1 MAECPSSNLKDP
13 GSIPDAGELFFNWGL
28 TSMLQSLHKMAKFI
42 NFISVINSSL
52 KEYKLLWPLWIKK
65 IKLLIWTQIPLL
77 LWCLSKSH
85 DLRRSTL
92 KYFEGE
98 KEFRLSVWPPRV
110 LAQHLAKSL
119 IKLSKEI
126 KYHISKSNTQ
136 IWIHFYNFWWFII
149 LNLSH
154 RVKINDKNGL
164 HYFLFFKNFKICPQ
178 N

>member
-1 MAECPSSNLKDP
+1 MWVQTAIISKC
-13 GSIPDAGELFFNWGL
+13 FL
-28 TSMLQSLHKMAKFI
+28 TYMTLVS
-42 NFISVINSSL
+42 
-52 KEYKLLWPLWIKK
+52 LWIKK
-65 IKLLIWTQIPLL
+65 NIILIWTQIPLL

-98 KEFRLSVWPPRV
+98 KEFRLSVWPARV

>member
-1 MAECPSSNLKDP
+1 M
-13 GSIPDAGELFFNWGL
+13 I
-28 TSMLQSLHKMAKFI
+28 LQSNPDLVTFKIVKTLDLVTI
-42 NFISVINSSL
+42 
-52 KEYKLLWPLWIKK
+52 LLLTNCRIADKSLWIKK
-65 IKLLIWTQIPLL
+65 NIILIWTQIPLL

-98 KEFRLSVWPPRV
+98 KEFRLSVWPARV

-154 RVKINDKNGL
+154 REKINDKNGL

>member
-1 MAECPSSNLKDP
+1 MSSTLRWPTRKLCLASFCCKNP
-13 GSIPDAGELFFNWGL
+13 GQHYVTRGVGLFFGL
-28 TSMLQSLHKMAKFI
+28 L
-42 NFISVINSSL
+42 
-52 KEYKLLWPLWIKK
+52 PLWIKK
-65 IKLLIWTQIPLL
+65 NIILIWTQIPLL

-98 KEFRLSVWPPRV
+98 KEFRLSVWPARV

-126 KYHISKSNTQ
+126 KYHISTSNTQ